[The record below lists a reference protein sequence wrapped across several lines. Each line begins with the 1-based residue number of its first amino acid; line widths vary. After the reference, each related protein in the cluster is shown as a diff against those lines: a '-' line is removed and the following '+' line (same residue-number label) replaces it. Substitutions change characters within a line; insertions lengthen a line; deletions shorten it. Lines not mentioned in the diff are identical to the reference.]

1 LASSA
6 TSAKYMERASCL
18 VPEASAKLVRIGTF
32 NAESYWRPPARA
44 TLPSI
49 HDPSTSDL
57 VVAMDE
63 LLVPWGHQGS
73 PLVTMLPMHPAQAH
87 YLRTIGLD
95 FEPRSLFASVER
107 WREAGRPLCAFQIAT
122 ENRAVSAWP
131 ELRLSPYAVTQS
143 FHSLAR
149 SRGQSHFWPDP
160 RRVAEVNS
168 KIFSTR
174 LNQSIFPNAEIAI
187 VRTLSE
193 LQDFAKSLSGRPF
206 LVKDPFGLSG
216 KGHFLVSD
224 ETALARLQKF
234 LSRQLD
240 AGAGVEFVA
249 EILLEKA
256 ADFSCFCQLSSDGGV
271 VFRGVQLML
280 NHGFSYACSQP
291 ADPAFLADLD
301 RRNYFEALKPF
312 LRAVHEEG
320 YWGPVCI
327 DSMVLANNRIW
338 PVVEINARES
348 MGTIARSIADF
359 LSDYGVSGLLT
370 FLVFSSRGV
379 QPYEQLLTILESSGL
394 LWKPRRARGVLPL
407 SSASLYSASAGEN
420 EAARKGRWYA
430 FLVDEN
436 PAGCLSLRDRW
447 ISLCASVFGWQIFES
462 LPRQES

>member
-1 LASSA
+1 VSSA

-18 VPEASAKLVRIGTF
+18 APEASARVVRIGTF
-32 NAESYWRPPARA
+32 NAESYWRTPARA

-63 LLVPWGHQGS
+63 LLVPWRHQGS
-73 PLVTMLPMHPAQAH
+73 SLVTMLPMHPAQAH

-107 WREAGRPLCAFQIAT
+107 WREAGRPLCAFQVAT
-122 ENRAVSAWP
+122 ENPTASAWP

-143 FHSLAR
+143 FHGLAR
-149 SRGQSHFWPDP
+149 SRGQSHFWPEP
-160 RRVAEVNS
+160 RKVAKVNS
-168 KIFSTR
+168 KVFSTR
-174 LNQSIFPNAEIAI
+174 LNQSVFPNAKIAI
-187 VRTLSE
+187 VQTLSE
-193 LQDFAKSLSGRPF
+193 LQDFAKSLSGPPF

-224 ETALARLQKF
+224 GTALTRLQKF

-240 AGAGVEFVA
+240 AGAEMEFVA
-249 EILLEKA
+249 EPLLEKS
-256 ADFSCFCQLSSDGGV
+256 ADFSCFCQLSADGSV
-271 VFRGVQLML
+271 VFSGVQLML
-280 NHGFSYACSQP
+280 NHGFSYAGSQS

-301 RRNYFEALKPF
+301 RRNYFEALEPF

-320 YWGPVCI
+320 YWGPICI
-327 DSMVLANNRIW
+327 DSMVLADNRIW

-348 MGTIARSIADF
+348 MGTIAQSIADF

-370 FLVFSSRGV
+370 FLIFSSRGV
-379 QPYEQLLTILESSGL
+379 QPYEQLLTVLERSVL
-394 LWKPRRARGVLPL
+394 LWNPQRARGVLPL
-407 SSASLYSASAGEN
+407 SSASLYSTSGGEN
-420 EAARKGRWYA
+420 DAARKGRWYA

-436 PAGCLSLRDRW
+436 RAACLTLRDRW
-447 ISLCASVFGWQIFES
+447 ISLCTSVFGWQVFGG
-462 LPRQES
+462 LPQQES